1 MGLFGTKEKNFETKG
16 KNYDTEI
23 ALLNERQNELS
34 EKTDKNKNDMV
45 ALGINFSEWKSAIG
59 EEFSNVWDFLKHM
72 NSELEEFKQWKEEQS
87 KEIKATE
94 KAKIQLPDTLT
105 YKEVCNSLDGFN
117 YLDQTSLKYYLY
129 ESGILDL
136 KINRVRNTYKISDN
150 FGNSNS
156 EIKKYI
162 HMTDSVITFD
172 KEILEFLINNSQD
185 LQNSIDRYIR
195 KQKQFNESKQ
205 HLSEVEIKNF
215 QEEIGIICGV
225 DRGERKNYNPKKW
238 GMIYKRYEVDHKDW
252 LKKYNLWAEKFLQ
265 EHPNYKYA
273 KPSRIMYLVQ
283 EVGDGDVLLKI
294 ACELFVA

>member
-1 MGLFGTKEKNFETKG
+1 MGLFGTKEKN
-16 KNYDTEI
+16 YDNEI

-34 EKTDKNKNDMV
+34 EITDKNKNDMV
-45 ALGINFSEWKSAIG
+45 ALGINFTEWKSAIG

-87 KEIKATE
+87 KEIKSTE

-105 YKEVCNSLDGFN
+105 YKEVCDSLDGFN
-117 YLDQTSLKYYLY
+117 YLDQTSLKYYMY

-162 HMTDSVITFD
+162 HMTDGVITFD
-172 KEILEFLINNSQD
+172 KDILEFLINNSQD

-205 HLSEVEIKNF
+205 HLSEVEINNF

-252 LKKYNLWAEKFLQ
+252 LKKYDLWAKKFLQ
-265 EHPNYKYA
+265 EHPNYKYD

>member
-1 MGLFGTKEKNFETKG
+1 MGLFGTKE

-23 ALLNERQNELS
+23 ALLNEKQNELS
-34 EKTDKNKNDMV
+34 EKTDKNNSDV
-45 ALGINFSEWKSAIG
+45 IALGIDFTDLKSSVG
-59 EEFSNVWDFLKHM
+59 EEINKVWDFVKLM
-72 NSELEEFKQWKEEQS
+72 NSDLAEFKAWKNSQEQ
-87 KEIKATE
+87 ENKATE
-94 KAKIQLPDTLT
+94 KAKSELPDTLT
-105 YKEVCNSLDGFN
+105 YKEICDSLDGFN
-117 YLDQTSLKYYLY
+117 YLDQTSFKYYLY
-129 ESGILDL
+129 ENNILDL

-150 FGNSNS
+150 FGTSNS
-156 EIKKYI
+156 EIRKYI
-162 HMTDSVITFD
+162 HVTDGVITFSKD
-172 KEILEFLINNSQD
+172 VLEFLVNNSQD

-215 QEEIGIICGV
+215 QKEIGIICGV
-225 DRGERKNYNPKKW
+225 DSGENKNYNPKKW

-252 LKKYNLWAEKFLQ
+252 LNKYDLWAEKFLQ
-265 EHPNYKYA
+265 EHPNYKYD